1 MREFLTMLCSRD
13 DLDTTIIPIGDGM
26 ALTRVKG

>member
-1 MREFLTMLCSRD
+1 MLFSRD